1 MTTID
6 LRKELKSLYRPGTKE
21 IAVVQVPAM
30 NFLMID
36 GAGNPNTSRE
46 YAAALGALYT
56 VAYTLKFAV
65 KRGPLAVDYPVMP
78 LEGLWWADDMDA
90 FTPGKTDKDAWKW
103 TMMIMQP
110 DFTNPAMVADAVED
124 AKKRKGDM
132 PALSLLRFGRFE
144 EGLAAQIMFTGAYA
158 DEGPVIMRI
167 HEFIERTGRVIS
179 GKHHE
184 IYISDPNRT
193 APDKLKT
200 VIRQPMR

>member
-6 LRKELKSLYRPGTKE
+6 LKKDLKQLYLPGTKGISE
-21 IAVVQVPAM
+21 VMVPAM

-36 GAGNPNTSRE
+36 GAGDPNTSRD

-56 VAYTLKFAV
+56 VAYTLKFAA
-65 KRGPLAVDYPVMP
+65 KRGPLATDYPVMP
-78 LEGLWWADDMDA
+78 LEGLWWADDMGA
-90 FTPGKTDKDAWKW
+90 FTLDHTDKNAWKW

-110 DFTNPAMVADAVED
+110 DFVDAAMVAAAVDDARS
-124 AKKRKGDM
+124 RKGDL
-132 PALSLLRFGRFE
+132 PAFSALRLDRFE
-144 EGLAAQIMFTGAYA
+144 EGLAAQIMYV
-158 DEGPVIMRI
+158 GPYSGEAPTITRI
-167 HEFIERTGRVIS
+167 HDFIAAAGRIKS

-193 APDKLKT
+193 TPEKLKT